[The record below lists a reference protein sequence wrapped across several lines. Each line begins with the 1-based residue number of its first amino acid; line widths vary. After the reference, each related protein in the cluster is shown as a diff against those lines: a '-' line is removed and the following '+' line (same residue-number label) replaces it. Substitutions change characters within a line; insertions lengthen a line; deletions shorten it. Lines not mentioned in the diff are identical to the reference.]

1 MKIETKFN
9 AGEEVFYK
17 EDVEIKHNKIRHIN
31 ITIVDLFKGVKN
43 FVEIEYFVKTDSYE
57 VKRLLEDELFRTK
70 SELIGYYS
78 KLK

>member
-17 EDVEIKHNKIRHIN
+17 EDGEIKHNKIRHIN

>member
-17 EDVEIKHNKIRHIN
+17 EDNEIKHSKIRHIN
-31 ITIVDLFKGVKN
+31 IVIVDLFKGVKN
-43 FVEIEYFVKTDSYE
+43 FVEMEYFVKTDSYE
-57 VKRLLEDELFRTK
+57 VKRFLEDELFRNK
-70 SELIGYYS
+70 AELIGYYS